1 MNISRISRSIIVV
14 IFVIFIIFLSF
25 LNISNLFNGGRDVG
39 TTSTSLLLKVG
50 FVFAVI
56 LFTFIYMYIKDKL
69 YKKHVKRKLS
79 FIYRYIYIILVL
91 LGTSLFSIK
100 SAMPS
105 FSDSKMIF
113 HISVSIITA
122 FIIKKIIFNVSK
134 SDILSVFGMFIYTMF
149 PNVNANTEIYV
160 SAMIFNMFFLSSIL
174 ILQILIDELKQKG
187 VKTNK
192 YIIETV
198 VFGVLAGITTL
209 LGISVFAW
217 IVIILLT
224 IFITYNLDNTHIN
237 FPKKFM
243 ASLTQS
249 KRESLYKIE
258 RININKLIVVI
269 LLSIVLILIINFMG
283 RIILDKL
290 SNNVHLN
297 FVISQIE
304 DVKISE
310 VFSKDFNIKEIARSL
325 INKANVYLLSAP
337 RFYLC
342 VYVYILFME
351 ALAFFL
357 HRRYDTKSTLMKLI
371 LIVLFVMVSVFD
383 LNIYYFSPV
392 FTVLS
397 ILIAIVNTSNI
408 YLNREERI
416 KMLVA

>member
-1 MNISRISRSIIVV
+1 
-14 IFVIFIIFLSF
+14 
-25 LNISNLFNGGRDVG
+25 
-39 TTSTSLLLKVG
+39 
-50 FVFAVI
+50 
-56 LFTFIYMYIKDKL
+56 
-69 YKKHVKRKLS
+69 
-79 FIYRYIYIILVL
+79 
-91 LGTSLFSIK
+91 
-100 SAMPS
+100 
-105 FSDSKMIF
+105 
-113 HISVSIITA
+113 
-122 FIIKKIIFNVSK
+122 
-134 SDILSVFGMFIYTMF
+134 
-149 PNVNANTEIYV
+149 
-160 SAMIFNMFFLSSIL
+160 MFFLSSIL

-209 LGISVFAW
+209 LGISVVAW

-310 VFSKDFNIKEIARSL
+310 VFSKDFNIKNIARSL

-371 LIVLFVMVSVFD
+371 LMVLFVMVSVFD

-397 ILIAIVNTSNI
+397 ILVAIVNTSNI